1 MSLQSLIRTAEQLK
15 IKGLCEINDQ
25 TAAES
30 DTEVI
35 YPPHK
40 KIRTSRHY
48 ESHHNHNN
56 NSSSSNKNN
65 QSSNNREESIKQGSS
80 ASHSV
85 IEKDAQPIASQ
96 DTDKRKSK
104 SPIKDIGK
112 NSSSSSSSSSPT
124 SPSNQN
130 QSKNMASL
138 EMGMVSINLKFH
150 KCLIASF
157 VDVVVVVSLLF
168 YSSSQL
174 KCALFFINQSNN
186 KQNGNVVMGVPL
198 TYMDF
203 APEPPAPTATPV
215 ITTEVNCTPSHDTK
229 DLSSEYL
236 HDDVVLFFTYIFTH
250 ILFFIITK
258 ATYFAI
264 KKK

>member
-40 KIRTSRHY
+40 KIRASRHY
-48 ESHHNHNN
+48 ESHHNQNRSS
-56 NSSSSNKNN
+56 SSSSNK
-65 QSSNNREESIKQGSS
+65 NNREESIKQGSSSSS

-112 NSSSSSSSSSPT
+112 NSSSSSSSSP

-157 VDVVVVVSLLF
+157 VDVVVVVFLF
-168 YSSSQL
+168 LFIYFFFFHSFAHLATQMCSFLHHPIQSNPTTTKQHKKNEYDENHTERKCGDGSSSNIYG
-174 KCALFFINQSNN
+174 FR
-186 KQNGNVVMGVPL
+186 
-198 TYMDF
+198 TR
-203 APEPPAPTATPV
+203 ATR
-215 ITTEVNCTPSHDTK
+215 TNCNACHYNRSK
-229 DLSSEYL
+229 L
-236 HDDVVLFFTYIFTH
+236 HA
-250 ILFFIITK
+250 K
-258 ATYFAI
+258 P
-264 KKK
+264 

>member
-1 MSLQSLIRTAEQLK
+1 M
-15 IKGLCEINDQ
+15 CEINDQ

-40 KIRTSRHY
+40 KIRASRQY
-48 ESHHNHNN
+48 ESHHNHKNN
-56 NSSSSNKNN
+56 RSSS
-65 QSSNNREESIKQGSS
+65 REESIKQGSS

-85 IEKDAQPIASQ
+85 IDKDAQPIASQ

-112 NSSSSSSSSSPT
+112 KSSSSSSSPP

-157 VDVVVVVSLLF
+157 VDVVVVVSFFFVSLPFLAT
-168 YSSSQL
+168 QR
-174 KCALFFINQSNN
+174 ALFFINQSNLTTTT
-186 KQNGNVVMGVPL
+186 KQ
-198 TYMDF
+198 
-203 APEPPAPTATPV
+203 
-215 ITTEVNCTPSHDTK
+215 H
-229 DLSSEYL
+229 
-236 HDDVVLFFTYIFTH
+236 
-250 ILFFIITK
+250 
-258 ATYFAI
+258 
-264 KKK
+264 

>member
-40 KIRTSRHY
+40 KIRASRHY
-48 ESHHNHNN
+48 ESHHNSS
-56 NSSSSNKNN
+56 SSSSN
-65 QSSNNREESIKQGSS
+65 SNKNREESIKQGSLSSS

-85 IEKDAQPIASQ
+85 IEKDAQPIVSQ

-112 NSSSSSSSSSPT
+112 NSSSSSSPP

-157 VDVVVVVSLLF
+157 VDVVVVVF
-168 YSSSQL
+168 
-174 KCALFFINQSNN
+174 LFFFCPRNS
-186 KQNGNVVMGVPL
+186 MCS
-198 TYMDF
+198 F
-203 APEPPAPTATPV
+203 
-215 ITTEVNCTPSHDTK
+215 
-229 DLSSEYL
+229 L
-236 HDDVVLFFTYIFTH
+236 HQPI
-250 ILFFIITK
+250 
-258 ATYFAI
+258 
-264 KKK
+264 

>member
-40 KIRTSRHY
+40 KIRASRQHY

-56 NSSSSNKNN
+56 SSSKH
-65 QSSNNREESIKQGSS
+65 REESTKQGSS
-80 ASHSV
+80 STSSHSV

-96 DTDKRKSK
+96 DRDKRKSK

-112 NSSSSSSSSSPT
+112 NSSSSSSSPP

-157 VDVVVVVSLLF
+157 VDVVVVVSFFLSVSYPRNSMCSF
-168 YSSSQL
+168 SSSQP
-174 KCALFFINQSNN
+174 IQSNN
-186 KQNGNVVMGVPL
+186 KQKN
-198 TYMDF
+198 
-203 APEPPAPTATPV
+203 
-215 ITTEVNCTPSHDTK
+215 
-229 DLSSEYL
+229 
-236 HDDVVLFFTYIFTH
+236 
-250 ILFFIITK
+250 
-258 ATYFAI
+258 
-264 KKK
+264 